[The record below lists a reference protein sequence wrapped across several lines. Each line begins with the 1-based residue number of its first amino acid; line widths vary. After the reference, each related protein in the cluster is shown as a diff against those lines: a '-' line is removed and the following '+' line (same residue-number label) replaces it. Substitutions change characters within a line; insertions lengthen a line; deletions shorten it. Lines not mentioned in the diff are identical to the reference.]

1 VLYLTPKNGT
11 PIPLR
16 SLAVARSFN
25 KPHIWR
31 ARPANWIAAG
41 HAIETGAATWSV
53 GHEQFGALRDELT
66 LVSHGGGSSQG
77 SAEGGHCILL
87 SDAEIPGGEARYHL
101 HKDYQHLLGL
111 LQASPLSRSVLITDP
126 DTLNYLEAFTAMEDF
141 GGGETPTSL
150 ARYVIQTGSTDL
162 SFIRQILGQWNRT
175 HPDKRMVLSYGPPW
189 LIVGSWARDQ
199 VPGDALTIQEDAQ
212 IHGWSELPS
221 FSGNLVSA
229 PMITYQLNKLFE
241 IGQWNETNESS
252 LPHYLER
259 SGRIFTV
266 GSRRDTFSLA
276 RDGTQ
281 NLEWKADLFC
291 CAEDWPIE
299 DHPLVQDGFAA
310 GYRIASGLVE
320 TCDQK
325 SVTVTLDGCSQDQA
339 TVVCHLTTL
348 STGPDRARG
357 IHMPP
362 YPQARVMVA
371 VPAGLFTGPPFLLG
385 DVRESDA
392 PGIGPSIIFEAP
404 IQMVGPKIEITN
416 NKVSVILDGVEAKV
430 GSA

>member
-1 VLYLTPKNGT
+1 MLNLTPQGGT

-16 SLAVARSFN
+16 RLTMERSFN
-25 KPHIWR
+25 KPHLWC
-31 ARPANWIAAG
+31 AQPANWIAAG
-41 HAIETGAATWSV
+41 QAIEAGAASWTV
-53 GHEQFGALRDELT
+53 AHEQFGALQGDLT
-66 LVSHGGGSSQG
+66 LVSYGGAMERGNV
-77 SAEGGHCILL
+77 EREHRILL
-87 SDAEIPGGEARYHL
+87 RDAEIPGGEARYHL

-111 LQASPLSRSVLITDP
+111 LQASPLGGSVLITDP
-126 DTLNYLEAFTAMEDF
+126 DTLNNLEAFTTVEEF

-150 ARYVIQTGSTDL
+150 ARYIIQTGSTDFC
-162 SFIRQILGQWNRT
+162 FIQHILGQWNQT
-175 HPDKRMVLSYGPPW
+175 HPDQRMVLSYGQPW
-189 LIVGSWARDQ
+189 RIVGSWARKQ
-199 VPGDALTIQEDAQ
+199 VPGDALSIDEDVQIQ
-212 IHGWSELPS
+212 GWAELPG
-221 FSGNLVSA
+221 FSENLVSA
-229 PMITYQLNKLFE
+229 PMITYQVNKLFE
-241 IGQWNETNESS
+241 IGPWNETKDRP

-259 SGRIFTV
+259 SGRLFTV
-266 GSRRDTFSLA
+266 GSRRDILSPA

-281 NLEWKADLFC
+281 NIEWKADLFS

-325 SVTVTLDGCSQDQA
+325 SVTVTLDGCRQDQA

-348 STGPDRARG
+348 STGPDRAQG

-362 YPQARVMVA
+362 YPRARVMVA
-371 VPAGLFTGPPFLLG
+371 VPAGLYTGPPVLLG

-392 PGIGPSIIFEAP
+392 PGADPSIIFEAP
-404 IQMVGPKIEITN
+404 IRMAGPKIEITN
-416 NKVSVILDGVEAKV
+416 NEVSVVLEGADAKV